1 MSIECDDLQNP
12 ARTAF
17 LQHHVHLT
25 KEEIDED
32 RTAFAAR
39 TGACFTGCL
48 LPLTDRVENPL
59 RDGGTKTGMVK
70 NIVIKE
76 TIVPDAL
83 TVRAGDEVRWINQR
97 QDSVTVTIDEPLEH
111 NVSCRNGFSKA
122 MGMGVDNSTTL
133 SSNETAGLC
142 FSRIGTVKYSVRPAD
157 ETKTSM
163 ANTHGSITV
172 Q

>member
-1 MSIECDDLQNP
+1 MKTLIHSLLALTLVSVAACSNSP
-12 ARTAF
+12 TA
-17 LQHHVHLT
+17 T
-25 KEEIDED
+25 KTRSEID
-32 RTAFAAR
+32 A
-39 TGACFTGCL
+39 
-48 LPLTDRVENPL
+48 
-59 RDGGTKTGMVK
+59 GTKTGMVK

-76 TIVPDAL
+76 TITPDTL

-97 QDSVTVTIDEPLEH
+97 QESITVTIDGPLEH

-142 FSRIGTVKYSVRPAD
+142 FSRVGTVKYSVRPSGDTRTTMAD
-157 ETKTSM
+157 
-163 ANTHGSITV
+163 THGSITV

>member
-1 MSIECDDLQNP
+1 MKALMHSLLALALISAAACSSSP
-12 ARTAF
+12 TAPK
-17 LQHHVHLT
+17 T
-25 KEEIDED
+25 RSE
-32 RTAFAAR
+32 
-39 TGACFTGCL
+39 
-48 LPLTDRVENPL
+48 VEV
-59 RDGGTKTGMVK
+59 GTKTGMVK
-70 NIVIKE
+70 NIVIKD
-76 TIVPDAL
+76 TITPDAL

-142 FSRIGTVKYSVRPAD
+142 FSRVGTVKYSVRPAAD
-157 ETKTSM
+157 TKTSM
-163 ANTHGSITV
+163 ANTHGSINV

>member
-1 MSIECDDLQNP
+1 MK
-12 ARTAF
+12 TALYLMLAF
-17 LQHHVHLT
+17 PIVS
-25 KEEIDED
+25 
-32 RTAFAAR
+32 TA
-39 TGACFTGCL
+39 ACSNSPTASK
-48 LPLTDRVENPL
+48 THSEMEV
-59 RDGGTKTGMVK
+59 GTKTGMVK
-70 NIVIKE
+70 NIVIKD

-97 QDSVTVTIDEPLEH
+97 QDSVTVTIEEPLEH

-142 FSRIGTVKYSVRPAD
+142 FSRVGTVRYSVRPAAD
-157 ETKTSM
+157 TKTSM
-163 ANTHGSITV
+163 ANTHGSINV

>member
-1 MSIECDDLQNP
+1 MK
-12 ARTAF
+12 TA
-17 LQHHVHLT
+17 LHSLLALALVSLAACSHSP
-25 KEEIDED
+25 
-32 RTAFAAR
+32 TASKTRSEMEA
-39 TGACFTGCL
+39 
-48 LPLTDRVENPL
+48 
-59 RDGGTKTGMVK
+59 GTKTGMVK

-76 TIVPDAL
+76 TIVPDTL

>member
-1 MSIECDDLQNP
+1 MKTVLHSLLALTLLSSVACSHSP
-12 ARTAF
+12 TAPRTHSEMEA
-17 LQHHVHLT
+17 
-25 KEEIDED
+25 
-32 RTAFAAR
+32 
-39 TGACFTGCL
+39 
-48 LPLTDRVENPL
+48 
-59 RDGGTKTGMVK
+59 GTKTGMVK

-97 QDSVTVTIDEPLEH
+97 QDSVTVTVDEPLAH

-142 FSRIGTVKYSVRPAD
+142 FSRVGTVKYSVRPAED
-157 ETKTSM
+157 TKTGM